1 MRQRFSVK
9 KFSKQTL
16 ELPDLVDKEVEEW
29 VDRKMQNLAA
39 KNGFSVEKDS
49 VGIATFAEWIDF
61 YRPMNMHSK
70 PITNV
75 SNPVQ
80 PQAVATKKYVDMK
93 CDIYTTTD
101 TVFNTVIN
109 TVEYQKIH
117 LNSGR
122 TIHTAL
128 DDSKTGINLPA
139 GYFYRIQVVGVRTQ
153 GISATVRIA
162 LGNVT
167 HRYLEVIRNQTFEFT
182 SIFYLQQ
189 AGVISLEA
197 KKIAAENVKIKAVI
211 IIERI

>member
-9 KFSKQTL
+9 KSSQQTS
-16 ELPDLVDKEVEEW
+16 ELPELVDKEVEDL
-29 VDRKMQNLAA
+29 VDKKMQNFVS
-39 KNGFSVEKDS
+39 KNGFSIEKDS
-49 VGIATFAEWIDF
+49 VRIASFAEWIDF

-80 PQAVATKKYVDMK
+80 PQDVATKSYVDLK
-93 CDIYTTTD
+93 CDIYTTTANEI
-101 TVFNTVIN
+101 TSQAS
-109 TVEYQKIH
+109 YHKIG
-117 LNSGR
+117 LNSDR
-122 TIHTAL
+122 TLHTAL

-167 HRYLEVIRNQTFEFT
+167 HRYQDVIRNQTFEFT

>member
-49 VGIATFAEWIDF
+49 VGIANFAEWIDF

-75 SNPVQ
+75 LNPVQ
-80 PQAVATKKYVDMK
+80 PQDVATKTYVDMK
-93 CDIYTTTD
+93 CDIYTTTANEI
-101 TVFNTVIN
+101 TSQAS
-109 TVEYQKIH
+109 YHKIG
-117 LNSGR
+117 LNSDR
-122 TIHTAL
+122 TLHTAL
-128 DDSKTGINLPA
+128 DESKTVINLPA

-182 SIFYLQQ
+182 SIFYLQED
-189 AGVISLEA
+189 GVMSLQA
-197 KKIAAENVKIKAVI
+197 KKIATETVQIQAVL